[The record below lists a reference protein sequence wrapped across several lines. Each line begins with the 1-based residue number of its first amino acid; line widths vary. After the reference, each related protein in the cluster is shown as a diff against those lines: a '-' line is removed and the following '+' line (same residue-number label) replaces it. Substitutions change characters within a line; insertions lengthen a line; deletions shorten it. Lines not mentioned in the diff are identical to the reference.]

1 MSELNPGEAL
11 FKQYG
16 KSFQEKI
23 FQGLLSD
30 HTWAAQM
37 TEVMLPTYFDLRY
50 LAYLSDK
57 YFKHHVKYKTFPT
70 MALLISIIKD
80 ELKEQNN
87 AVLKEQ
93 IVEYLG
99 RMRASPDMGDIAYV
113 KDRALDFC
121 RKQALREALEK
132 SVELISGDKYDAVVD
147 LMRKAVSVGLP
158 VSVGHDFFE
167 DMEARFVKISR
178 LACPTGLE
186 QLDQKTILNG
196 GLGKG
201 ELGVIVAN
209 TGVGKCTTGDATI
222 TIRHPEVTIDGT
234 RYKPWDRLTTEHGS
248 IFARD
253 VIEADKISYSDC
265 TRQIKIGDLFLEL
278 GLSVD
283 SECETI
289 SIWPIEALSFD
300 GFYQIE
306 GFRTTEPLD
315 TLVLQTDD
323 NDSLEA
329 AYDHIMLA
337 GEDRGWQ
344 KLKDLSVGDCVVSH
358 NRSPKITSIVQ
369 GKQRQTLFD
378 LQVAICHSYMTN
390 DMLSHNS
397 HFLVSLGS
405 HALKVGK
412 NVVHYTLE
420 LSETAVGIRYDSHLT
435 GIASNDIQDSK
446 QEVLE
451 QYKSAELG
459 RLIIKEYPTGGATV
473 NTIRNHLE
481 KLALRGFIPHMIIID
496 YADIMRSSR
505 EYDALRLELKLIYEE
520 LRNLAMERSIPLW
533 TASQANRD
541 SSNSDVVGLENMS
554 ESYGKAMVADV
565 VLSLSRKPTEKATG
579 AGRLFVAKNRAGR
592 DGILFPV
599 HIDTARSTI
608 KILEENELTLQ
619 EAITQDDGD
628 RKKLI
633 NEKWKQV
640 MGAK

>member
-1 MSELNPGEAL
+1 MSEFNVGDAL

-16 KSFQEKI
+16 RQFQEKI
-23 FQGLLSD
+23 FQGLLTD

-37 TEVMLPTYFDLRY
+37 SEVMKPVYFDLKY
-50 LAYLSDK
+50 LSFLSDK
-57 YFKHHVKYKTFPT
+57 YFKYHEKYKAFPT
-70 MALLISIIKD
+70 MSLLISIIKD
-80 ELKEQNN
+80 ELKEQSN

-99 RMRASPDMGDIAYV
+99 RMRSTPDMGDMAYV
-113 KDRALDFC
+113 KDKSLDFC

-132 SVELISGDKYDAVVD
+132 SVELISGDKYEAVVD
-147 LMRKAVSVGLP
+147 LMRKAVSVGIP
-158 VSVGHDFFE
+158 MSVGHDFFE

-186 QLDQKTILNG
+186 QLDEKTILNG

-209 TGVGKCTTGDATI
+209 TGVGK
-222 TIRHPEVTIDGT
+222 
-234 RYKPWDRLTTEHGS
+234 
-248 IFARD
+248 
-253 VIEADKISYSDC
+253 
-265 TRQIKIGDLFLEL
+265 
-278 GLSVD
+278 
-283 SECETI
+283 
-289 SIWPIEALSFD
+289 
-300 GFYQIE
+300 
-306 GFRTTEPLD
+306 
-315 TLVLQTDD
+315 
-323 NDSLEA
+323 
-329 AYDHIMLA
+329 
-337 GEDRGWQ
+337 
-344 KLKDLSVGDCVVSH
+344 
-358 NRSPKITSIVQ
+358 
-369 GKQRQTLFD
+369 
-378 LQVAICHSYMTN
+378 
-390 DMLSHNS
+390 S
-397 HFLVSLGS
+397 HFLVSLGA

-420 LSETAVGIRYDSHLT
+420 LTETAVGIRYDSHLT
-435 GIASNDIQDSK
+435 GIASNEIQDSK

-451 QYKSAELG
+451 QYKNMELG

-481 KLALRGFIPHMIIID
+481 KLALRGFVPHMIIID

-520 LRNLAMERSIPLW
+520 LRNLAMERAIPLW

-541 SSNSDVVGLENMS
+541 SSNADVVGLENMS

-565 VLSLSRKPTEKATG
+565 VLSISRKPTEKATG

-608 KILEENELTLQ
+608 KILEESELTLQ
-619 EAITQDDGD
+619 EALSQDDGD
-628 RKKLI
+628 RKRILK
-633 NEKWKQV
+633 EKWNQV